1 MSDSI
6 PDLIAEA
13 EHAATYP
20 DVKPI
25 RADLVERLVNALR
38 ESLSAPSGDD
48 REALIGLHL
57 VACPS
62 VLDDGERVTRARSNE
77 EAADAILAAGFRRL
91 SPVTREEIAP
101 CQYSGLSLVGDSAR
115 NAPDGPFLGR
125 CECGAVLVIE
135 RGSFPWHF
143 PGVGVRFNEWL
154 TEHDTET
161 RRAMAASIKMLHKAF
176 GPSNL
181 EENDYNSGAHE
192 AIGQALDLFR
202 PALGVPEE
210 AEQEEERNE

>member
-1 MSDSI
+1 MSTD
-6 PDLIAEA
+6 
-13 EHAATYP
+13 
-20 DVKPI
+20 
-25 RADLVERLVNALR
+25 RRER
-38 ESLSAPSGDD
+38 EMSMK
-48 REALIGLHL
+48 
-57 VACPS
+57 
-62 VLDDGERVTRARSNE
+62 
-77 EAADAILAAGFRRL
+77 
-91 SPVTREEIAP
+91 EIAP

-154 TEHDTET
+154 TEHDTKT

-202 PALGVPEE
+202 PALGAPVPPESE
-210 AEQEEERNE
+210 GKK